1 MDTVSFPIAFCV
13 MACVLRSLRL
23 LIAPF
28 LCIVASMTV
37 SFGAVMYPISLHTD
51 IITFAPAVMMSITLA
66 VSIDY
71 SLFLLSRYREEAV
84 LGLNVQ
90 DAVEKSLCTAGH
102 TVLVSG
108 TTLAVAFA
116 GLGFFPTT
124 LLSSVGVG
132 AACAVAVTVLVNLS
146 LTPALLL
153 ACPGFFGQ
161 VSPALIYLGLK

>member
-1 MDTVSFPIAFCV
+1 
-13 MACVLRSLRL
+13 
-23 LIAPF
+23 
-28 LCIVASMTV
+28 
-37 SFGAVMYPISLHTD
+37 
-51 IITFAPAVMMSITLA
+51 MMSITLA

-71 SLFLLSRYREEAV
+71 SLFILSRYREEIIQ
-84 LGLNVQ
+84 GLEVGA
-90 DAVEKSLCTAGH
+90 AVEQALGTAGH

-108 TTLAVAFA
+108 TTLAVNALPCSLCMSCYLCMVYRVSHPAVAMFPEIAKFCPDQVAFA

-153 ACPGFFGQ
+153 LCPGFFGN
-161 VSPALIYLGLK
+161 VKESCICCAHTELSSLLFLSVFFFVPHFFA